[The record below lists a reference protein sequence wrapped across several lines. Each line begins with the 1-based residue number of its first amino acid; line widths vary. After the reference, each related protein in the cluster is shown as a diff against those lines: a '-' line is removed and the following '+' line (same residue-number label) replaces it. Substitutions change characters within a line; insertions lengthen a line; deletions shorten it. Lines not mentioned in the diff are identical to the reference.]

1 MISEA
6 RFAILRDIKLAT
18 KAFICLFLS
27 YLEGRVADVDPSIV
41 LWLPLIMSFK
51 LTVAPTFF
59 SPVSI
64 LSQDTIEDTGPMEF

>member
-1 MISEA
+1 M
-6 RFAILRDIKLAT
+6 
-18 KAFICLFLS
+18 
-27 YLEGRVADVDPSIV
+27 ADVDPSIV